1 MSQPDAPRGTQTVI
15 RAIRLLKVFS
25 TEQPEQSLAQLSAAL
40 GLTKTTA
47 HRLLAALESEGLVAR
62 DGARNLYHLGPAM
75 IGFGSQALLG
85 SNLRRE
91 VRSTLEELNAE
102 TGETATLE
110 ILVGDQMLVLDGV
123 AGRHLVS
130 AILDIGTRWPVHL
143 TSSGKAYL
151 ASLPEPARSSLL
163 QPPLVSFTE
172 GSITDLD
179 RLSRELEEI
188 EKRGYA
194 TAFEELESDYVGVAA
209 VFRGALGEPEG
220 ALSLGGPASRLTAER
235 AESLGETLRSAAER
249 LSRRHSRPVGN

>member
-1 MSQPDAPRGTQTVI
+1 MI

-62 DGARNLYHLGPAM
+62 DGVRNLYHLGPAM
-75 IGFGSQALLG
+75 IAFGSQALL
-85 SNLRRE
+85 SSSLRRE
-91 VRSTLEELNAE
+91 VRSTLEELHAE

-110 ILVGDQMLVLDGV
+110 ILVGNQMLVLDGI

-143 TSSGKAYL
+143 TSTGKAYL
-151 ASLPEPARSSLL
+151 ASLPESTRKTLL
-163 QPPLVSFTE
+163 RPPLASFTDA
-172 GSITDLD
+172 SITNLD
-179 RLSRELEEI
+179 RLHRELEVIAE
-188 EKRGYA
+188 RGYA
-194 TAFEELESDYVGVAA
+194 TAFEELESDYVAVAA
-209 VFRGALGEPEG
+209 VFRGALGETEG

-249 LSRRHSRPVGN
+249 LSRRHSRPASEA